1 MDYTNYNQNNPYQ
14 NQGAVTSAVDVSK
27 RFLLNVYNWMTIG
40 LALTGLTAFF
50 LSSSTTFTDFL
61 IENTGVFWVLLI
73 LQIVVVFALSFA
85 INKIPAIVAIG
96 AFLFY
101 SFLTGVTF
109 SVLFMVFTGE
119 SIALTFFICAGMF
132 ASVSVYGYIT
142 KRDLSGLGTF
152 MYMGLIGL
160 ILATVVNIFLQNSV
174 IYWITT
180 YAGVIIFTGLTAWD
194 TQKIKNLSKEVDY
207 GTEQGKKIAILGALT
222 LYLDFINLFLML
234 LRLFGERK

>member
-1 MDYTNYNQNNPYQ
+1 
-14 NQGAVTSAVDVSK
+14 
-27 RFLLNVYNWMTIG
+27 MTIG
-40 LALTGLTAFF
+40 LAVTGLVAFF
-50 LSSSTTFTDFL
+50 LSSSTTFAEYL
-61 IENTGVFWVLLI
+61 IENSGIFWVLLI

-132 ASVSVYGYIT
+132 GAVSVYGYIT

-174 IYWITT
+174 LYWITT

-194 TQKIKNLSKEVDY
+194 TQKIKNLSAEHDY
-207 GTEQGKKIAILGALT
+207 GSEQGKKIAILGALT

>member
-1 MDYTNYNQNNPYQ
+1 MDYTKYNQNNPYQ
-14 NQGAVTSAVDVSK
+14 NQDVAVPGIDVSK
-27 RFLLNVYNWMTIG
+27 KFLLNVYNWMTIG
-40 LALTGLTAFF
+40 LALTGITAFF
-50 LSSSTTFTDFL
+50 LSSSTTFTEYL
-61 IENTGVFWVLLI
+61 IENSGIFWFLLI
-73 LQIVVVFALSFA
+73 LQLIVVFALSFA
-85 INKIPAIVAIG
+85 ITKIPAMVAIG

-101 SFLTGVTF
+101 SFLTGITF
-109 SVLFMVFTGE
+109 SVLFLIFTGE

-194 TQKIKNLSKEVDY
+194 TQKIKNLSSQVDY
-207 GTEQGKKIAILGALT
+207 GTEQGKKMAIMGALT